1 MTKVQAMVCWS
12 IANYTSDA
20 WMVEQHWLSMLHCFA
35 HLPSADSQG
44 DAFLWAKH
52 VAGTAWSAAS
62 DGEAETFY

>member
-20 WMVEQHWLSMLHCFA
+20 WMVEQHWLSMLH
-35 HLPSADSQG
+35 LTSADSQG
-44 DAFLWAKH
+44 DADLWAKH

-62 DGEAETFY
+62 DSEAETFY